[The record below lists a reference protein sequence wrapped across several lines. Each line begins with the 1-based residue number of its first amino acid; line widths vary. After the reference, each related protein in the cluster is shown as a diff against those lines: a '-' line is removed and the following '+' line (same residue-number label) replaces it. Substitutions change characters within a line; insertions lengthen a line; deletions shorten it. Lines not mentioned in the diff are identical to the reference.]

1 MERRDVVP
9 PFFVSRNA
17 AKSKQ
22 LLTYSTPVDKSPGN
36 VFAWDI
42 HQGGPDKGLRY
53 CWLSQRSDPLN
64 LIQFI
69 LA

>member
-1 MERRDVVP
+1 MGTAGEIP
-9 PFFVSRNA
+9 PFLFDRMA
-17 AKSKQ
+17 EEKS
-22 LLTYSTPVDKSPGN
+22 PVDKSSPT

-53 CWLSQRSDPLN
+53 CWLPQRSDPLN